1 MKCKLRDKFG
11 YHIIGIKI
19 LKLFHKTDSSMIP
32 LGLILS
38 VLEAIYPYVGL
49 FLSTMII
56 DNLLQKAFTKAM
68 VHTTQLLISNLLLG
82 LLIDLLEHIVNHKV
96 RKGVLGIRVMIR
108 DKALILDYETMEKA
122 SVIEKV
128 TTTENIMRYR
138 GGMGAI
144 IDQYRSLF
152 SNLLSVTIAIGMV
165 CILCFSKPTQASTIY
180 ILANPILSLL
190 LFAFILVV
198 TVWYNSKI
206 LKNYSDKMND
216 MDKEQLSAEHQIS
229 YVINQVF
236 LDYSKGKVIRLY
248 SMKNMLMDFY
258 GKWGAIIRKVYYS
271 MCIMDEKSTT
281 IESILNG
288 VASLFSYFLVLIKI
302 LTGAISIGA
311 FTKYVG
317 ALANFSQGINKL
329 VREND
334 NIRRTCGY
342 LGNYID
348 FMELESNRETGTIPI
363 EKRLDNVYEIEFHDV
378 SFSYPGSTEK
388 ILNHVSCKLTRKDKM
403 AVVGHNGA
411 GKTTFIKL
419 LCRLYDPTEGFIT
432 LNGID
437 IKKYN
442 YDEYL
447 SLFGVVFQ
455 DFNLFAFPIK
465 ENIAVS
471 KEVDEN
477 KLWEC
482 LEQAGIKQRVLE
494 MEKGLDTILFRYDD
508 EGVEVSG
515 GEAQKLAIAR
525 ALYKDAPFVILDEPT
540 AALDPISEY
549 EIYRRFDEMVKDKTS
564 IYISHRMSSC
574 RFCDN
579 ILVFE
584 NGTIA
589 ERGSHDNLI
598 LNNGTYKTLWDAQAQ
613 YYA

>member
-1 MKCKLRDKFG
+1 MKNKLRNRFG
-11 YHIIGIKI
+11 FHIIGIKL

-38 VLEAIYPYVGL
+38 VLEAIYPYIGL

-56 DNLLQKAFTKAM
+56 DNLLQKDFTKAI
-68 VHTTQLLISNLLLG
+68 VYTTLLLISNLLIG
-82 LLIDLLEHIVNHKV
+82 LLIDLLKQIVNYKQA
-96 RKGVLGIRVMIR
+96 KGVLGIRVMVR
-108 DKALILDYETMEKA
+108 DKALTLDYETMEKA

-144 IDQYRSLF
+144 TDQYRSFF
-152 SNLLSVTIAIGMV
+152 SNILSISIAIGMV
-165 CILCFSKPTQASTIY
+165 FILCFSKPTQTSSIY
-180 ILANPILSLL
+180 ILDNQVLSFL
-190 LFAFILVV
+190 LFAIILSV
-198 TVWYNSKI
+198 TVWSNSKI
-206 LKNYSDKMND
+206 LKNYSDKNKD
-216 MDKEQLSAEHQIS
+216 MDKELLTAEHQVS
-229 YVINQVF
+229 YILNQVF

-248 SMKNMLMDFY
+248 SMKNMLMEFY
-258 GKWGAIIRKVYYS
+258 GKWIKVTRRVYYN
-271 MCIMDEKSTT
+271 MCITDEKSST
-281 IESILNG
+281 IESVLNG
-288 VASLFSYFLVLIKI
+288 VTALFSYFLVLIKI
-302 LTGAISIGA
+302 LTGAISLGA

-317 ALANFSQGINKL
+317 ALANFSQGINNIIK
-329 VREND
+329 END
-334 NIRRTCGY
+334 NIRKTCGY
-342 LGNYID
+342 LSNYID
-348 FMELESNRETGTIPI
+348 FMEIENIRKTGTIPI

-378 SFSYPGSTEK
+378 SFSYPGSNDK
-388 ILNHVSCKLTRKDKM
+388 ILNHVSCKITLKDKM

-419 LCRLYDPTEGFIT
+419 LCRLYDPTEGYIT

-437 IKKYN
+437 IRKYN

-471 KEVDEN
+471 KDVDESRI
-477 KLWEC
+477 WDC
-482 LEQAGIKQRVLE
+482 LSKAGIEERVLE
-494 MEKGLDTILFRYDD
+494 MDKGLDTILYHYDD
-508 EGVEVSG
+508 EGIEVSG

-525 ALYKDAPFVILDEPT
+525 ALYKNAPFVILDEPT

-584 NGTIA
+584 NGAIA